1 MPTTITATTI
11 AKAKADSGPGCR
23 RHDIVDARSRGL
35 SLRVS
40 ATGVQWSLRYQI
52 GGKDRR
58 LALGDVDLWTIAEA
72 RSIVDRA
79 QQMLRDKMGIPD
91 EAWLDRM
98 RSAMGKAEAVTL
110 TVPDP
115 APRQV
120 FAWTF
125 AEGRT
130 KFLAEVQ
137 RTRRHDTWKDYSW
150 KLNGEDLRDLGGTPL
165 PLITRQQLA
174 GILGDIHRSGRE
186 THAQNTQRVVS
197 RFWNWLAEDG
207 QIAKS
212 GVTPGI
218 MHGLKAPEPSLIED
232 DADPE
237 DPFGPGYVPPM
248 PEIGRIVAIARSGA
262 VHDTV
267 AAALELMC
275 WTVQRRR
282 TIVEARRQDF
292 EALGKEQGGLWHIP
306 PRSMK
311 SRSKKSKRR
320 PHTIPLPPAAW
331 AVVQHM
337 LDIETSSPWLFPQ
350 IRARRQGE
358 ELTHI
363 NPSTLTHMLGW
374 LPGVHASPHDV
385 RRAFATHGETTLGLL
400 RTDTAAILDHNPDAR
415 DVTGAH
421 YALHNGT
428 HRTWPIMQAWAG
440 AVEAEIAGATARLES
455 TDILKAAVTAARKPG
470 AGKVLLAAE

>member
-23 RHDIVDARSRGL
+23 RHDIVDAKSRGL

-40 ATGVQWSLRYQI
+40 ATGVQWSLRYQM
-52 GGKDRR
+52 GGKDKR

-79 QQMLRDKMGIPD
+79 QQMLRDKMGVPD
-91 EAWLDRM
+91 EPWLDRM
-98 RSAMGKAEAVTL
+98 RAAMGKAEAVTMAA
-110 TVPDP
+110 PDP

-125 AEGRT
+125 AEGR
-130 KFLAEVQ
+130 KAFLAEVK
-137 RTRRHDTWKDYSW
+137 RTRREDTWKDYGW
-150 KLNGEDLRDLGGTPL
+150 KLQGDDLKHLDGTAL

-186 THAQNTQRVVS
+186 THAQNTQRVLS

-212 GVTPGI
+212 GVQPGI
-218 MHGLKAPEPSLIED
+218 LHGLKAPEPSLVED

-248 PEIGRIVAIARSGA
+248 REIGRIVAISRSGA

-275 WTVQRRR
+275 WVVQRRR

-292 EALGKEQGGLWHIP
+292 EFLGAERGGLWHIP

-311 SRSKKSKRR
+311 SRSKKAKRR

-331 AVVQHM
+331 SVVQRM
-337 LDIETSSPWLFPQ
+337 LDVETESPWLFPQ
-350 IRARRQGE
+350 IRARRAGE

-374 LPGVHASPHDV
+374 LPGVNASPHDV

-428 HRTWPIMQAWAG
+428 HRTWPIMTAWTD
-440 AVEAEIAGATARLES
+440 AVEAEIGGAVAKLES
-455 TDILKAAVTAARKPG
+455 AAEIKAAVTEARKNG
-470 AGKVLLAAE
+470 GGKVLLAAE